1 MTYTMAVGGPH
12 RGTEESYTVVAD
24 VNRGIERHAEE
35 PWPGDL
41 AARTTRNR
49 VDRRTPTLPPLR
61 GATQKGACSMNDEDE
76 SGPEPTGIICRV
88 WPTGCA
94 HPHLCQ
100 DACFDD
106 DLVRER
112 EYQEEKP

>member
-1 MTYTMAVGGPH
+1 VT
-12 RGTEESYTVVAD
+12 
-24 VNRGIERHAEE
+24 I
-35 PWPGDL
+35 
-41 AARTTRNR
+41 
-49 VDRRTPTLPPLR
+49 VD
-61 GATQKGACSMNDEDE
+61 DEDE

-112 EYQEEKP
+112 EYREESDGETSVAVDDPVALTVAAVLGLLVVYCLAVKKILNK

>member
-1 MTYTMAVGGPH
+1 VT
-12 RGTEESYTVVAD
+12 
-24 VNRGIERHAEE
+24 I
-35 PWPGDL
+35 
-41 AARTTRNR
+41 
-49 VDRRTPTLPPLR
+49 VD
-61 GATQKGACSMNDEDE
+61 DEDE

-94 HPHLCQ
+94 HPHLCR

-112 EYQEEKP
+112 EYREEEP

>member
-1 MTYTMAVGGPH
+1 MT
-12 RGTEESYTVVAD
+12 
-24 VNRGIERHAEE
+24 I
-35 PWPGDL
+35 
-41 AARTTRNR
+41 
-49 VDRRTPTLPPLR
+49 VD
-61 GATQKGACSMNDEDE
+61 DEDE

-112 EYQEEKP
+112 EYQEEEP

>member
-1 MTYTMAVGGPH
+1 MGQGRAEDEGGDAV
-12 RGTEESYTVVAD
+12 T
-24 VNRGIERHAEE
+24 I
-35 PWPGDL
+35 
-41 AARTTRNR
+41 
-49 VDRRTPTLPPLR
+49 VD
-61 GATQKGACSMNDEDE
+61 DEDE

-112 EYQEEKP
+112 EYQEEEP

>member
-1 MTYTMAVGGPH
+1 MT
-12 RGTEESYTVVAD
+12 
-24 VNRGIERHAEE
+24 I
-35 PWPGDL
+35 
-41 AARTTRNR
+41 
-49 VDRRTPTLPPLR
+49 VD
-61 GATQKGACSMNDEDE
+61 DEDE

-112 EYQEEKP
+112 EYREESDGETSVAVDDPVALTVAAVLGLLVVYCLAVKKILNK